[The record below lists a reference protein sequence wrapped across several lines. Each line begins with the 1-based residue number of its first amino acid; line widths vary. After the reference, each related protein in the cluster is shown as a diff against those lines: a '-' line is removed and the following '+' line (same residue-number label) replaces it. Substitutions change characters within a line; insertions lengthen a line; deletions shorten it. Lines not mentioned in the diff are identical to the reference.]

1 MANKSYNYIMNIVSR
16 NNVSLSN
23 LEKSILEKLKK
34 SDFNIAEADINTF
47 AHEFFISNSSI
58 TRFSQKLGFNG
69 FTELK
74 YALSN
79 DDTSFNYI
87 AQERYASIINYIEK
101 LNDDIVELIH
111 NLDKFNKIIVVGIG
125 SSGLLANEF
134 IYKLG
139 ELGLYNTDYA
149 KEPYR
154 IDMLTANLKADD
166 LMICLSLSGEHD
178 NIVKG
183 ARAARSHNAKILS
196 ISGEVNTRLQ
206 ELSDYYIKTP
216 CYSTHQYSISKM
228 APLLIYIDIICEIYS
243 QRDKA

>member
-101 LNDDIVELIH
+101 LDDDLVELIH

-196 ISGEVNTRLQ
+196 ISGEINTRLK